1 MIFPSSKLPEVFGE
15 CGFVGIESFMKRGD
29 VAALVKKLN
38 EEVFPSLHG
47 LPAEHVFYEERESAA
62 SLKQIQHLETHF
74 EWFADW
80 MNGRPRELAET
91 LLGECVV
98 AKNLQYFNKAPGM
111 NQATPPHQDAYYF
124 MLEPPVALTMW
135 LALDEVD
142 ETNGCV
148 RYLPGSHLHGLR
160 SHGST
165 QTLGFSQGLL
175 EYGEAERSLEI
186 SSPAQPGDLLVHHA
200 LTVHRADRNAH
211 PTRQRRALGC
221 IFYGQSAREDHARK
235 AAYQRR
241 LESQWREKKLI

>member
-1 MIFPSSKLPEVFGE
+1 
-15 CGFVGIESFMKRGD
+15 MKRGD

-91 LLGECVV
+91 LLEECVV

-124 MLEPPVALTMW
+124 MLKPPVALTMW

-160 SHGST
+160 SHGAT

-241 LESQWREKKLI
+241 LESLWREKKLI